1 MSGSKTYNLAFCAVV
16 LFQHL
21 HVGVFRKTIFAYRWE
36 VCGLP
41 TRAVKI
47 MLNLGRHGGWVY
59 LNNLKITKEA
69 SETKVDYHIINVAVT
84 VASGHVTFVGNVCF
98 VCLCFSRTM
107 FLCFLFVLIFDLI
120 VCSESIDSRIDVTLF
135 PTRVCYL
142 ELIRHLRPHRIDP
155 V

>member
-1 MSGSKTYNLAFCAVV
+1 
-16 LFQHL
+16 
-21 HVGVFRKTIFAYRWE
+21 
-36 VCGLP
+36 
-41 TRAVKI
+41 

-84 VASGHVTFVGNVCF
+84 VASGHVNFVGNVCF

-120 VCSESIDSRIDVTLF
+120 VCSESIDSRQSSLILLPTTLS
-135 PTRVCYL
+135 YL
-142 ELIRHLRPHRIDP
+142 EFIRHLHSHRIDI